1 MKKIIVLVLIAIFTT
16 SCKEP
21 QDHTY
26 RVITNNNDTLFV
38 KANKWNYDGWGHGIY
53 FHSENGKQYIEGV
66 KHIIL
71 EK

>member
-16 SCKEP
+16 SCEKP

-38 KANKWNYDGWGHGIY
+38 KANKWNYDVRGCGAY
-53 FHSENGKQYIEGV
+53 FHSENGKQYIGEV

>member
-1 MKKIIVLVLIAIFTT
+1 MKKIILLVLIAIFTT
-16 SCKEP
+16 CCEEP

-26 RVITNNNDTLFV
+26 CVISNKNDTLFI
-38 KANKWNYDGWGHGIY
+38 KANKWNWGEFGTGVY
-53 FHSENGKQYIEGV
+53 FHSNNGRQYIQGV

>member
-26 RVITNNNDTLFV
+26 RVITNNNDTMFI
-38 KANKWNYDGWGHGIY
+38 KANKWNWGDDVDGVY
-53 FHSENGKQYIEGV
+53 FDSDNGRQYIQEV
-66 KHIIL
+66 RYIIL

>member
-1 MKKIIVLVLIAIFTT
+1 MKKIIVLVLITIFTT
-16 SCKEP
+16 SCEEP

-38 KANKWNYDGWGHGIY
+38 KANKWNRGELGTGVY
-53 FHSENGKQYIEGV
+53 FHSNNGRQYIQGV
-66 KHIIL
+66 RHIIL

>member
-16 SCKEP
+16 SCEEP

-38 KANKWNYDGWGHGIY
+38 KANKWNYDWGCGAY

-66 KHIIL
+66 KHVIL

>member
-1 MKKIIVLVLIAIFTT
+1 MTGGGSGA
-16 SCKEP
+16 
-21 QDHTY
+21 
-26 RVITNNNDTLFV
+26 
-38 KANKWNYDGWGHGIY
+38 Y